1 MLLLAP
7 FLAVL
12 LAAADGPARY
22 VIVPE
27 ESTVTLRVGKAGLF
41 KFAGHS
47 HEVTAPAR
55 GGEIA
60 ADAADLA
67 RSSVSVT
74 FAAADLRVTGKDE
87 PPEDQPK
94 VQEAML
100 GPKVLDAGR
109 YPDIAFRSQQV
120 SGRETSPGVFEL
132 QVRGELT
139 LHGVSR
145 PLTLPVHVER
155 AGTLVASGRTSIRQ
169 TDYGIKPVSVAGVV
183 NVRNEVEVEFRFTA
197 RASP

>member
-1 MLLLAP
+1 
-7 FLAVL
+7 
-12 LAAADGPARY
+12 
-22 VIVPE
+22 
-27 ESTVTLRVGKAGLF
+27 
-41 KFAGHS
+41 
-47 HEVTAPAR
+47 
-55 GGEIA
+55 
-60 ADAADLA
+60 
-67 RSSVSVT
+67 
-74 FAAADLRVTGKDE
+74 
-87 PPEDQPK
+87 
-94 VQEAML
+94 
-100 GPKVLDAGR
+100 
-109 YPDIAFRSQQV
+109 V

>member
-60 ADAADLA
+60 AD
-67 RSSVSVT
+67 
-74 FAAADLRVTGKDE
+74 AADLRVTGKDE